1 MATLNV
7 PGTYPTIAAAL
18 AVAVPTDTIVVAAGY
33 PGNEIVTVGVNNV
46 SFDVPAS
53 VSGIELRLGSGIITV
68 NLLGDSSIRVLGNS
82 SANAIYG
89 NAGENYID
97 GSSGDDTMAGG
108 AGDDTYVVQNAGDVV
123 IEGADAGIDTV
134 RTGLHYTLGTNVEKL
149 VLTGSAS
156 RNGTGNELDNVI
168 TGNIAKNTLDGGAGA
183 DTMIGDAGNDT
194 YIVDNAGDVVVE
206 LAGEGEDTVVA
217 RVSYTLSAN
226 VEDLT
231 LLGSGSIDGTGND
244 LANTIRGTDRDN
256 ILDGGAGADGMYGG
270 GGNDSYYVD
279 DVGDIAYETNI
290 LGIDTVLSS
299 ITYTLPT
306 YIENLTLLG
315 TADLEGTGTATDNI
329 LIGNDGDNILR
340 GGEGRDLL
348 EGGLGNDILEG
359 NTSVTDNEQG
369 DTATYAHAA
378 GGVTVDLRISGP
390 QNTISAG
397 FDEFVNIQ
405 GLVGSAYDDQLTGN
419 DRPNIFDGGA
429 GADVLAGGES
439 DDFYYIDAFDFV
451 IEQANEGTD
460 WVYAPLSY
468 SLVENLENLVLTG
481 SDSVDGTGN
490 AANNWLYGN
499 AGGNLLDGG
508 AGADTMIGGAGDDTY
523 VVDDTGDVVT
533 EGVHGGIDEIRT
545 SLASYTLGLD
555 VENLTFIGSASH
567 TGTGNRVANVIKG
580 GDGDDTLS
588 GGSGDDT
595 LEGGGGN
602 DTLDGGGHAD
612 NMSGGSGNDYY
623 YVDNVGDVVIENA
636 DDGVDTVV
644 SKLNAYTLASHV
656 EILHL
661 TYMMSDLQI
670 GSHGIGNELDN
681 TIYGT
686 GTDDLI
692 DGGAGADTMYGGGGY
707 DTYVVDDPGDVIVD
721 SSPRSAT
728 IRTSLATFTLMEPF
742 RLLEFQGPGNYV
754 GRGNSLDNRIYG
766 DDGDDT
772 LFGLDGSDVLYG
784 GAYNQGANGNDMLDG
799 GSGADSMYG
808 GGGDDVYYVDHVGDF
823 AYETA
828 DMGIDSVLAWLSHA
842 LRPNIENLSLLGA
855 DNIDGTGNA
864 LANVIAGNDGRNT
877 LHGAGGDDALYG
889 AAGDDI
895 LIGGTATSAGGN
907 QLWGGD
913 GIDTGSYVGTAGTV
927 YADLGAR
934 AGHVDGIL
942 VDQMNSIENLIGGA
956 GNDVL
961 VGDDGGNVLEGSA
974 GADVLYG
981 QGGDDVL
988 IGGTTA
994 SGSTNQLW
1002 GGMGSDTASYVGT
1015 TGAVYVDLAA
1025 QAGYVAGVLTDQM
1038 NSVENATGGSGNDV
1052 LVGDATANVLSGAAG
1067 ADALYGQ
1074 DGDDILIGGT
1084 TTPGSTNQLWGGSGS
1099 DTASYA
1105 GTSGAVHADLGAQAG
1120 YVDGVLVDQMNSIEN
1135 LTGGSGNNFLIGDA
1149 AANVLTGGASTDYLY
1164 GQNGDDTLIGGAA
1177 SPGGAN
1183 QLWGGMGSDTASYAG
1198 TTGSVHADLTAQAGH
1213 VGGVLVDLM
1222 NSIENL
1228 TGGSNADTL
1237 LGDAGANRL
1246 LGGGGGDALWG
1257 RGGADVFVYQDYADS
1272 NLATGYDVIGD
1283 FVSGISKL
1291 DLTALGIDASQIVIQ
1306 SDAGS
1311 TSLYVEVAPGAFDP
1325 ATDLAISFAGANAI
1339 NPGDI
1344 LL

>member
-82 SANAIYG
+82 AANAING

-183 DTMIGDAGNDT
+183 DTMIGGAGNDT

-206 LAGEGEDTVVA
+206 LAGEGEDTVIA

-231 LLGSGSIDGTGND
+231 LLGAGSIDGTGND

-256 ILDGGAGADGMYGG
+256 ILDGGAGADTMYGG

-279 DVGDIAYETNI
+279 DVGDIAYETNV

-329 LIGNDGDNILR
+329 LIGNDGDNVLR

-359 NTSVTDNEQG
+359 NSSGTDNEQG

-378 GGVTVDLRISGP
+378 GSVKVDLRISGP

-419 DRPNIFDGGA
+419 NRPNIFDGGA

-481 SDSVDGTGN
+481 SDSIDGTGN

-523 VVDDTGDVVT
+523 VVDDAGDVVT

-580 GDGDDTLS
+580 ADGDDTLS

-612 NMSGGSGNDYY
+612 RMTGGSGNDYY

-728 IRTSLATFTLMEPF
+728 IRTAFPTFILSEPF
-742 RLLEFQGPGNYV
+742 RLLEFRGAGNYV
-754 GRGNSLDNRIYG
+754 GTGNALDNRMRG
-766 DDGDDT
+766 DAGDDT
-772 LFGLDGSDVLYG
+772 LHGLDGSDVLYG
-784 GAYNQGANGNDMLDG
+784 GAGDNGPNGNDILDG

-828 DMGIDSVLAWLSHA
+828 DMGIDSVFAWLSHV

-855 DNIDGTGNA
+855 DNVDGTGND
-864 LANVIAGNDGRNT
+864 LANVIAGN
-877 LHGAGGDDALYG
+877 AGNNALYG
-889 AAGDDI
+889 
-895 LIGGTATSAGGN
+895 
-907 QLWGGD
+907 
-913 GIDTGSYVGTAGTV
+913 
-927 YADLGAR
+927 GA
-934 AGHVDGIL
+934 
-942 VDQMNSIENLIGGA
+942 
-956 GNDVL
+956 
-961 VGDDGGNVLEGSA
+961 
-974 GADVLYG
+974 
-981 QGGDDVL
+981 GDDVL
-988 IGGTTA
+988 IGGA
-994 SGSTNQLW
+994 VSGGTNQLW
-1002 GGMGSDTASYVGT
+1002 GGAGSDTASYDGT
-1015 TGAVYVDLAA
+1015 T
-1025 QAGYVAGVLTDQM
+1025 
-1038 NSVENATGGSGNDV
+1038 
-1052 LVGDATANVLSGAAG
+1052 
-1067 ADALYGQ
+1067 
-1074 DGDDILIGGT
+1074 
-1084 TTPGSTNQLWGGSGS
+1084 
-1099 DTASYA
+1099 
-1105 GTSGAVHADLGAQAG
+1105 GAVHADLAG
-1120 YVDGVLVDQMNSIEN
+1120 QNGHVGGVLVDQMNSIEN
-1135 LTGGSGNNFLIGDA
+1135 LTGGSGADVLVGDAGGNVLAGGAGSDLLYGQDGNDTLVGGAATLGGTNQLWGGAGIDAASYDGTTGAVYADIGSLAAYVDGVLTDQMNSIENLVGSAGNDVLVGDGETNLLMGGAGADVLYGQDGDDVLIGGTTTPGGTNQLWGGTGSDA
-1149 AANVLTGGASTDYLY
+1149 ASYAGTTGAVYADLAALSAYVDGVLTDQMNSIENLIGGSGSDVLVGDTNENVLTGGANTDYLY
-1164 GQNGDDTLIGGAA
+1164 GQDGDDTLIGGAA
-1177 SPGGAN
+1177 SPGAAN
-1183 QLWGGMGSDTASYAG
+1183 QLWGGAGSDTASYAG

-1228 TGGSNADTL
+1228 IGGSNADTL

-1246 LGGGGGDALWG
+1246 LGGGGGDAIWG

-1311 TSLYVEVAPGAFDP
+1311 TSLYVEATPGAFDP
-1325 ATDLAISFAGANAI
+1325 ATDLAISFAGANVI
-1339 NPGDI
+1339 GLGDI